1 MMDEPGCNEPVGE
14 MARDPRRCLGW
25 RCLIL
30 LEEGWGE
37 QGGVPEDRE
46 EYGKCGWEAPGP
58 PEATRREVTNSTL
71 PTLAEPSSMLSGR
84 VQSRMHLAVSDR
96 RQQH

>member
-1 MMDEPGCNEPVGE
+1 MGG
-14 MARDPRRCLGW
+14 A
-25 RCLIL
+25 
-30 LEEGWGE
+30 
-37 QGGVPEDRE
+37 GGVPEDRK

-84 VQSRMHLAVSDR
+84 VQRRMHLGISDR